1 MVTPNSNRQSLE
13 FLGEAPKMNSFFER
27 VLENP
32 TGTAIG
38 LLSGAAIVVG
48 LGLGLQ
54 RGAFNP
60 DPQQQQLET
69 KQQNHA
75 LQKQAIALANERFD
89 AGCEGVFYLK
99 PGNSTYQPLT
109 ENVGVLSGEY
119 WQRWNKAQLKPKP
132 NPTDYLPAGTTVCD
146 AYGNVGIL
154 IPDAKKGH
162 AIVSDLLNTPDR
174 NRIAAMMNRY
184 PTAHRPQVGS

>member
-1 MVTPNSNRQSLE
+1 M
-13 FLGEAPKMNSFFER
+13 MNPWLDR
-27 VLENP
+27 ALENP
-32 TGTAIG
+32 TGTAIA
-38 LLSGAAIVVG
+38 LLSSAAIVTG
-48 LGLGLQ
+48 LGIGIH

-60 DPQQQQLET
+60 DPLQQQLEA

-75 LQKQAIALANERFD
+75 LQKQSIALANDRFD

-99 PGNSTYQPLT
+99 PGSSTYQPLT

-119 WQRWNKAQLKPKP
+119 WQRWNKAKLKPKP
-132 NPTDYLPAGTTVCD
+132 NPTDFLPAGTTVCD

-154 IPDAKKGH
+154 IPDPKKGH

-174 NRIAAMMNRY
+174 NRITAMMNRY
-184 PTAHRPQVGS
+184 PTANRPQVGS

>member
-1 MVTPNSNRQSLE
+1 
-13 FLGEAPKMNSFFER
+13 MNSFFDR
-27 VLENP
+27 ALENP
-32 TGTAIG
+32 TGTSIA
-38 LLSGAAIVVG
+38 LLSSIAVVVG
-48 LGLGLQ
+48 IGIGIQ

-60 DPQQQQLET
+60 DPLQQQLET
-69 KQQNHA
+69 KQQNHT
-75 LQKQAIALANERFD
+75 LQKQATEIANERFD

-119 WQRWNKAQLKPKP
+119 WQRWNKAKVKPKP
-132 NPTDYLPAGTTVCD
+132 NQTDFLPAGTTVCD

-174 NRIAAMMNRY
+174 NRITTMMKRY
-184 PTAHRPQVGS
+184 PSANRPQVGS